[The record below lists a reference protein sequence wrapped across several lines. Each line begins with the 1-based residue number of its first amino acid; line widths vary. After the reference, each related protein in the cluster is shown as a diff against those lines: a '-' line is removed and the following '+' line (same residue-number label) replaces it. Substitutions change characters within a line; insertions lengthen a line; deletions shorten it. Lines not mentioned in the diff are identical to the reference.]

1 MTTTTRTNHPSHWTT
16 QALWDYVAGLSKPSK
31 MPGYGY
37 SIPAARCKIGAKL
50 RKVAGSTCSACYA
63 LKGRYVF
70 PNVAECLERRYQ
82 TLDAPEWVDAM
93 SELIRR
99 KCVNGHPRC
108 RVRRAVPYFRWHD
121 AGDLQS
127 VDHLARIVLVC
138 RKTPGVTH
146 WLPTRE
152 YQTVRDFIAA
162 GGTFPPNLTVRLSA
176 HMIGGHAP
184 TFPDLQAH
192 GVTVSTVDSTAADA
206 FACLAPSQKGECR
219 DCRACWNPAVSHVTY
234 KKH

>member
-1 MTTTTRTNHPSHWTT
+1 MHVISAVAVKRHPSHWTT

-37 SIPAARCKIGAKL
+37 SIPASRCKVGGKL

-70 PNVAECLERRYQ
+70 RNVAECLERRYQ
-82 TLDAPEWVDAM
+82 TLGAPEWVDVMA
-93 SELIRR
+93 ELIRR
-99 KCVNGHPRC
+99 KCV
-108 RVRRAVPYFRWHD
+108 RVAFFRWHD

-127 VDHLARIVLVC
+127 VDHLSRIVLVC

-152 YQTVRDFIAA
+152 YQIVRDFIAA
-162 GGTFPPNLTVRLSA
+162 GGSFPPNLTVRLSA

-192 GVTVSTVDSTAADA
+192 GVTVSTVDSNAADA
-206 FACLAPSQKGECR
+206 FACMAPLQVGECR
-219 DCRACWNPAVSHVTY
+219 ECRACWNPAVAHVTY